1 MIDIVFFKDLRR
13 NAYVDAV
20 TLKLTKNNVLGY
32 FAKDIDEAFLMSYGL
47 VCYPIGSTDT
57 EILAY
62 GDYVTCDMISA
73 TTIYMTTKKCP
84 LIYSSKMFII
94 EKICKRFTEVFTSN
108 CDRLV
113 YEFSGDIAASD
124 IDSVIKSVYGFKF
137 DEKKY
142 KENKKTFSK
151 IDELL
156 EIIKEKIEPYEYNIV
171 KYYIRYVHDLEK
183 RVKILEKV
191 LEDNINGINKNK
203 DKCINVACP
212 EIILDEIK
220 GPICESYKGIDLA
233 PKGCILKGGQN
244 G

>member
-1 MIDIVFFKDLRR
+1 MIDIEFFKDLRR

-20 TLKLTKNNVLGY
+20 TLKLSKNNVLGY

-94 EKICKRFTEVFTSN
+94 EKICKRFNEVFTSN

-124 IDSVIKSVYGFKF
+124 IDSVITV
-137 DEKKY
+137 
-142 KENKKTFSK
+142 
-151 IDELL
+151 
-156 EIIKEKIEPYEYNIV
+156 
-171 KYYIRYVHDLEK
+171 
-183 RVKILEKV
+183 
-191 LEDNINGINKNK
+191 
-203 DKCINVACP
+203 
-212 EIILDEIK
+212 
-220 GPICESYKGIDLA
+220 SYTHLTL
-233 PKGCILKGGQN
+233 PTN
-244 G
+244 REV